1 MKVAIMTW
9 FQYHN
14 YGTALQVTALCKII
28 DKLGNDSCVINYEQ
42 NGKPVLVLNSNIVPF
57 VFDKAFHILGNHFY
71 CGYTKKERDFK
82 FKEFLNKNIK
92 FTKTCKNLLDL
103 ENLNCCFDAFV
114 CGSDQIWAPS
124 VFNPH
129 YFLDFVIDERKLL
142 AYAPSVGL
150 PKINN
155 PNVQNRMRECIERFP
170 YLSTREKSGS
180 LLINKLI
187 GRDVES
193 VLDPTFLI
201 SCDEWLQ
208 FASNLGRNY
217 GPYLLVY
224 MLGRNESHW
233 KSIYKIAKELNL
245 NVKVIPVFTR
255 DLKREGCIK
264 DIVGPE
270 EFLSLVYNSSYI
282 CTDSFHGLS
291 FSIIFNKPFS
301 VFERFK
307 SNDKLNQNSRIY
319 NILQLTELE
328 TRLIKNRNIDKIR
341 EEINYSKVNSI
352 LSKEK
357 LASLNFLRNSLNSIS
372 KSEAFFSRKNNVT
385 KDTSLCCGCGACKS
399 VCPTDAIE
407 LKLNDDGFYQAYF
420 NENTCISCGKC
431 RAVCPYLNYKTNKE
445 LKECKLY
452 SYIDY
457 DKEVLKTSSSG
468 GLAYRIAKQSLENN
482 CAVCG
487 CVYDEVKH
495 SAKHVIISP
504 SEKNKLKYLQGSKYL
519 QSKFYDVIS
528 QINNNM
534 VVFGTPCQIA
544 SVRALYGNKY
554 NLLLV
559 DLICHGVP
567 SYNLY
572 QKYMEYLSS
581 NKELDVSKKFK
592 TVFRYKE
599 KGWRERYIYN
609 ENQEKSFCAS
619 QKKDPFFLFFEH
631 GFCYSKSCYECP
643 WRDKS
648 AADIRLGDY
657 WHRKYSKNNTGIS
670 MVVAITEKGE
680 SCISRISDE
689 KLGSLK
695 SEPILDYFECQQIKN
710 NVRPVFW
717 EELIS
722 DLNSKKSISEILEEY
737 IMPYERL
744 KNLRNIYNDIKN
756 VKKK

>member
-1 MKVAIMTW
+1 MLENLSLERIFNSITNW
-9 FQYHN
+9 FTKDRKRILLITFIVGLLVHFELISKELLAYDGYWH
-14 YGTALQVTALCKII
+14 YGTMLAKGWEISLGRFLIPFSDMFRGSVVVSILTTALSLIAIGFASIFLIETLKIKKTYLKI
-28 DKLGNDSCVINYEQ
+28 AISILMVVTPTISLTFMYAYTAFGYSLALLFS
-42 NGKPVLVLNSNIVPF
+42 VLSV
-57 VFDKAFHILGNHFY
+57 Y
-71 CGYTKKERDFK
+71 
-82 FKEFLNKNIK
+82 FLNKAKNKKNII
-92 FTKTCKNLLDL
+92 L
-103 ENLNCCFDAFV
+103 
-114 CGSDQIWAPS
+114 
-124 VFNPH
+124 
-129 YFLDFVIDERKLL
+129 
-142 AYAPSVGL
+142 
-150 PKINN
+150 
-155 PNVQNRMRECIERFP
+155 
-170 YLSTREKSGS
+170 
-180 LLINKLI
+180 
-187 GRDVES
+187 
-193 VLDPTFLI
+193 
-201 SCDEWLQ
+201 
-208 FASNLGRNY
+208 
-217 GPYLLVY
+217 
-224 MLGRNESHW
+224 
-233 KSIYKIAKELNL
+233 
-245 NVKVIPVFTR
+245 
-255 DLKREGCIK
+255 
-264 DIVGPE
+264 
-270 EFLSLVYNSSYI
+270 
-282 CTDSFHGLS
+282 
-291 FSIIFNKPFS
+291 SIICI
-301 VFERFK
+301 VAT
-307 SNDKLNQNSRIY
+307 L
-319 NILQLTELE
+319 
-328 TRLIKNRNIDKIR
+328 
-341 EEINYSKVNSI
+341 
-352 LSKEK
+352 
-357 LASLNFLRNSLNSIS
+357 
-372 KSEAFFSRKNNVT
+372 
-385 KDTSLCCGCGACKS
+385 
-399 VCPTDAIE
+399 
-407 LKLNDDGFYQAYF
+407 GFYQAYF